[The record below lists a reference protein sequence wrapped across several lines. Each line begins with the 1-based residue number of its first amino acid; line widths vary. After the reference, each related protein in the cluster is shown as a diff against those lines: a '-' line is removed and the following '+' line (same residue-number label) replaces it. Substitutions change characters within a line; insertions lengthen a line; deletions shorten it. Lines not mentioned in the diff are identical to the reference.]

1 MVSWAGPVLG
11 VAGPLLVD
19 AEMTA
24 FFSPGTELDA
34 MLAVERALAG
44 ARAELGEIDAACL
57 AAIDEAAVMG
67 NVDGEGLARG
77 LARDGVIVPA
87 LVRQIRAAIGAPH
100 AAEFHRGATSQD
112 ITDTALMMRLKR
124 ATVLLGDRL
133 RDLIDRLGHMAKR
146 DGAQTVMARTR
157 FQDALPMTLADRI
170 ETWADPLSGLLSTV
184 PERFPVQLAGPI
196 GRRTQ
201 AFGDNGDAIAAAVA
215 RKLDL
220 DPCSGSWH
228 TDRRAIADI
237 VHWVTGIA
245 AALGKIG
252 HDVALM
258 TQTAVA
264 EVKVSGGGASSAMP
278 HKNNPVQAEL
288 LITLARYVAG
298 QRAMLDMAALHEN
311 ERSGVSWTLEW
322 LALPPAVIGCGA
334 ATLVA
339 DDLLAKIE

>member
-11 VAGPLLVD
+11 MAGPLLAD

-24 FFSPGTELDA
+24 VFSPGTDLDA

-57 AAIDEAAVMG
+57 AAIDEAAVLS

-87 LVRQIRAAIGAPH
+87 LVRQMRAAIGAPH

-124 ATVLLGDRL
+124 AVALL
-133 RDLIDRLGHMAKR
+133 RDRVGGLVDRLGHMTKR
-146 DGAQTVMARTR
+146 DGARPVMARTR
-157 FQDALPMTLADRI
+157 FQDALPMTYGDRI
-170 ETWADPLSGLLSTV
+170 GTWMDPLEGVLATA
-184 PERFPVQLAGPI
+184 PDQFPVQLAGPI

-201 AFGDNGDAIAAAVA
+201 SFGNNGDAIAAAVA
-215 RKLDL
+215 RKLNL
-220 DPCSGSWH
+220 SPSAGSWH
-228 TDRRAIADI
+228 TDRRAIGDVA
-237 VHWVTGIA
+237 HWVTSISA
-245 AALGKIG
+245 VLGKIG

-258 TQTAVA
+258 TQTSVKEVAVA
-264 EVKVSGGGASSAMP
+264 GGGSSAMP

-298 QRAMLDMAALHEN
+298 QRAMLDTAALHEN

-334 ATLVA
+334 ATMVA
-339 DDLLAKIE
+339 DDLLAKVE